1 MKDDCLVKI
10 LITIILGFL
19 PVVCGCTIVFTG
31 IELWWHDLFLVSV
44 IVLYSGA
51 IGALWNSD

>member
-10 LITIILGFL
+10 LMTIILGVW

-31 IELWWHDLFLVSV
+31 IELWWHELFLVSV
-44 IVLYSGA
+44 IALYSGA
-51 IGALWNSD
+51 IGALWN